1 MAAVKSTSAN
11 DKQVLRV
18 SFNHFYQSEL
28 TALRQLGRRFAER
41 SPALAPFLGQAGR
54 DPDVERLLEGF
65 AFLTGRLR
73 QKLDDELPEL
83 SHSLMH
89 LLCPNYMR
97 PLPAFSILQFDPLK
111 RSGPALMV
119 ERDTP
124 VESVPID
131 DVRCRFRT
139 CYPTEVL
146 SLDLAALNYSVK
158 GDGSLLSMRL
168 EMSAEGHLGE
178 LELSRLRLHF
188 AGERYISQM
197 LYLSLLRNLEGI
209 ELIPLDGAGKP
220 INGVNGTPMAFK
232 MPGDRVQPVGFAEE
246 EAMIPYPLNTFRGYR
261 YLQEYFA
268 FQDKFLFVD
277 VNGLDLLKA
286 LPEDA
291 LKQMRGLELRFD
303 IRKSGIMRMRP
314 TLDNVKLYCTPIV
327 NLFKH
332 DALPIRLDGKQD
344 EYLLLPA
351 KFDLQNCGVFS
362 VETVT
367 GWKPGG
373 LGYQEYVPFES
384 FEHDPSFDVPNSR
397 PHYSIRQRS
406 SLLHDGL
413 DTYLS
418 FGIRHTEAHETLS
431 IELMCTNQNLP
442 RKLKL
447 GDICKVCEN
456 TPEFLSFRN
465 ITPATS
471 SFAPPLNRDFLWKLI
486 SNMSLN
492 YLSLAD
498 VNALKVILETYDLPR
513 YYDQHAEKVSKCL
526 LGGLKSI
533 KHQHVDRLHRGLP
546 VRGLRTELT
555 IDSQGYIGEGDLFV
569 FASVLNE
576 FFALY
581 ASLNSYHELRVKST
595 QGEVYQWTPRMGLQ
609 PLL

>member
-1 MAAVKSTSAN
+1 M
-11 DKQVLRV
+11 
-18 SFNHFYQSEL
+18 SFNHYYQSEL
-28 TALRQLGRRFAER
+28 TALRQLGRLFAER

-83 SHSLMH
+83 SHSLMR
-89 LLCPNYMR
+89 LLWPNYMQ
-97 PLPAFSILQFDPLK
+97 PLPAFSILKFDPLK
-111 RSGPALMV
+111 LAGPALRV

-124 VESVPID
+124 VDSVPID
-131 DVRCRFRT
+131 GVQCRFRT
-139 CYPTEVL
+139 CYPTDVQA
-146 SLDLAALNYSVK
+146 LDLVALAYSVK
-158 GDGSLLSMRL
+158 GEGSLLSLRL
-168 EMSAEGHLGE
+168 EVSGEGHLGE

-197 LYLSLLRNLEGI
+197 LYLSLLRNLERI
-209 ELIPLDGAGKP
+209 ELVPLDGDGKP
-220 INGVNGTPMAFK
+220 VKGFNGIPMAFNV
-232 MPGDRVQPVGFAEE
+232 PVDRIQPVGFAED
-246 EAMIPYPLNTFRGYR
+246 EALIPYPLNTFRGYR

-277 VNGLDLLKA
+277 VKGLDLLAA
-286 LPEDA
+286 LPEDT
-291 LKQMRGLELRFD
+291 LKQARGFELRFD
-303 IRKSGIMRMRP
+303 IRKSGVQRLRP
-314 TLDNVKLYCTPIV
+314 TLDNVKLHCTPVV

-332 DALPIRLDGKQD
+332 DASPIRLEGKQD
-344 EYLLLPA
+344 EYLLAPA
-351 KFDLQNCGVFS
+351 LYSPENCGVFS
-362 VETVT
+362 VESVI

-373 LGYQEYVPFES
+373 LGYEAYVPFES
-384 FEHDPSFDVPNSR
+384 FEHDPSFDVPNRR

-406 SLLHDGL
+406 SSLHDGL

-418 FGIRHTEAHETLS
+418 FGIRHTEASETLS
-431 IELMCTNQNLP
+431 IEMMCTNQNLP
-442 RKLKL
+442 RTLKL
-447 GDICKVCEN
+447 GDICIACEQ
-456 TPEFLSFRN
+456 TPEFLTFRN
-465 ITPATS
+465 ITPATPS
-471 SFAPPLNRDFLWKLI
+471 YAPPLNRDFLWKLI

-498 VNALKVILETYDLPR
+498 VNALKVVLETYDLPR
-513 YYDQHAEKVSKCL
+513 YYDPHAEKVSKRL
-526 LGGLKSI
+526 LGGLTSI
-533 KHQHVDRLHRGLP
+533 SHQHVDRLHKGLP

-555 IDSQGYIGEGDLFV
+555 IDPQGYIGEGDVFV

-581 ASLNSYHELRVKST
+581 ASLNSYHELRVRST

>member
-1 MAAVKSTSAN
+1 M
-11 DKQVLRV
+11 
-18 SFNHFYQSEL
+18 SFNHYYQSEL

-83 SHSLMH
+83 SHSLMQ
-89 LLCPNYMR
+89 LLWPNYMR
-97 PLPAFSILQFDPLK
+97 PLPAFSILQFDPLGQP
-111 RSGPALMV
+111 GPALRV
-119 ERDTP
+119 ARDTP
-124 VESVPID
+124 VESQPID

-139 CYPTEVL
+139 CYPTDVMA
-146 SLDLAALNYSVK
+146 LDLTALNYSVK
-158 GDGSLLSMRL
+158 GDGALLSLRL
-168 EMSAEGHLGE
+168 EMSCDGHVGE
-178 LELSRLRLHF
+178 LELSRLRLHL

-197 LYLSLLRNLEGI
+197 LYLCLLRNVQGI
-209 ELIPLDGAGKP
+209 ELVPLGADGKP
-220 INGVNGTPMAFK
+220 FVRDGGESLSVRLTGNRIQA
-232 MPGDRVQPVGFAEE
+232 VGFAEE
-246 EAMIPYPLNTFRGYR
+246 EALIPYPLNTFRGYR

-277 VNGLDLLKA
+277 LDGLEA
-286 LPEDA
+286 LASLGPET
-291 LKQMRGLELRFD
+291 LKQMRGLEIRFD
-303 IRKSGIMRMRP
+303 IRRSGIQRMRP
-314 TLDNVKLYCTPIV
+314 TLDNVKLYCTPIA
-327 NLFKH
+327 NLFQH

-351 KFDLQNCGVFS
+351 EYDLENCGVFS
-362 VETVT
+362 VQSVT

-373 LGYQEYVPFES
+373 VGYQAYVPFES
-384 FEHDPSFDVPNSR
+384 FEHDPSFDVPHTS

-418 FGIRHTEAHETLS
+418 FGIRDTRTHETLS
-431 IELMCTNQNLP
+431 IELTCTNQNLP
-442 RKLKL
+442 RRLKL
-447 GDICKVCEN
+447 GDINQPSEQ
-456 TPEFLSFRN
+456 TPEFLTFRN
-465 ITPATS
+465 ITPVTAS
-471 SFAPPLNRDFLWKLI
+471 YAPPLNRDFLWKLI

-492 YLSLAD
+492 YLSLANVD
-498 VNALKVILETYDLPR
+498 ALKVILETYDLPR
-513 YYDQHAEKVSKCL
+513 YYDQHAEKVSKRL

-533 KHQHVDRLHRGLP
+533 RHEHVDRLHRGLP
-546 VRGLRTELT
+546 LRGLRTELT
-555 IDSQGYIGEGDLFV
+555 IDPQGYIGEGDLFV

>member
-1 MAAVKSTSAN
+1 
-11 DKQVLRV
+11 L
-18 SFNHFYQSEL
+18 SFNHYYQSEL
-28 TALRQLGRRFAER
+28 TALRQSGRRFAER
-41 SPALAPFLGQAGR
+41 NPALAPFLGQAGR

-83 SHSLMH
+83 SHSLMQ
-89 LLCPNYMR
+89 LLWPNYMQ
-97 PLPAFSILQFDPLK
+97 PLPAFSILQFGPLK
-111 RSGPALMV
+111 LAGPALKV

-124 VESVPID
+124 VNSVPIEG
-131 DVRCRFRT
+131 VPCRFRT
-139 CYPTEVL
+139 CYPTDVQA
-146 SLDLAALNYSVK
+146 LDLAALTYSVK
-158 GDGSLLSMRL
+158 GDGALLSLRL
-168 EMSAEGHLGE
+168 AMSAEGHVGE

-209 ELIPLDGAGKP
+209 ELVPLNAAGKAMP
-220 INGVNGTPMAFK
+220 GANGLPMAFK
-232 MPGDRVQPVGFAEE
+232 MPGDRVQPVGFAED
-246 EAMIPYPLNTFRGYR
+246 EALIPYPLNTFRGYR

-277 VNGLDLLKA
+277 VNGLDILA
-286 LPEDA
+286 GLPQDI
-291 LKQMRGLELRFD
+291 LRHVRGLEVRFD
-303 IRKSGIMRMRP
+303 IRKSDVQRLQP
-314 TLDNVKLYCTPIV
+314 TLNNVKLHCTPIV

-332 DALPIRLDGKQD
+332 DASPIRLDGKQD
-344 EYLLLPA
+344 EYLLMPA
-351 KFDLQNCGVFS
+351 VYAPESCGVFS

-373 LGYQEYVPFES
+373 LGYEAYVPFES
-384 FEHDPSFDVPNSR
+384 FEHDPSFDAPHSR
-397 PHYSIRQRS
+397 RHYSVRQRS
-406 SLLHDGL
+406 SSLHDGL
-413 DTYLS
+413 DTFLS
-418 FGIRHTEAHETLS
+418 FGVGHTEASETLS
-431 IELMCTNQNLP
+431 IEMMCTNQNLP

-447 GDICKVCEN
+447 GDICIACEQ

-465 ITPATS
+465 ITPATPS
-471 SFAPPLNRDFLWKLI
+471 YAPPLNQDFLWKLI

-498 VNALKVILETYDLPR
+498 VNALKVMLETYDLPR
-513 YYDQHAEKVSKCL
+513 YYDPHAEKVSKRL

-533 KHQHVDRLHRGLP
+533 RHQHVDRLHKGLP

-555 IDSQGYIGEGDLFV
+555 IDPRGYIGEGDVFV

-581 ASLNSYHELRVKST
+581 ASLNSYHELRVTST

>member
-1 MAAVKSTSAN
+1 M
-11 DKQVLRV
+11 
-18 SFNHFYQSEL
+18 SFNHYYQSEL

-83 SHSLMH
+83 SHSLMQ
-89 LLCPNYMR
+89 LLWPNYMQ
-97 PLPAFSILQFDPLK
+97 PLPAFSILQFAPLK
-111 RSGPALMV
+111 LAGPALRV

-124 VESVPID
+124 VDSVPID
-131 DVRCRFRT
+131 GVQCRFRT
-139 CYPTEVL
+139 CYPTDVQA
-146 SLDLAALNYSVK
+146 LDLVELTYSVK
-158 GDGSLLSMRL
+158 GEGSLLSLRL
-168 EMSAEGHLGE
+168 EMSGEGHFGE
-178 LELSRLRLHF
+178 LGLSRLRLHF

-197 LYLSLLRNLEGI
+197 LYLSLLRNLESI
-209 ELIPLDGAGKP
+209 ELVPLDGDGKP
-220 INGVNGTPMAFK
+220 LHGVNGMPMAFK
-232 MPGDRVQPVGFAEE
+232 VPGDRIQPMGFAED
-246 EAMIPYPLNTFRGYR
+246 EALIPYPLNTFRGYR

-277 VNGLDLLKA
+277 VNGLELLAA
-286 LPEDA
+286 LPQDT
-291 LKQMRGLELRFD
+291 LKQVRGLEMRFD
-303 IRKSGIMRMRP
+303 IRKSGVQRLRP
-314 TLDNVKLYCTPIV
+314 TLDNVKLHCTPIV

-332 DALPIRLDGKQD
+332 DASPIRLEGKQD
-344 EYLLLPA
+344 EYLLMPA
-351 KFDLQNCGVFS
+351 LYSPENCGVFS
-362 VETVT
+362 VESVI

-373 LGYQEYVPFES
+373 LGYEAYVPFES
-384 FEHDPSFDVPNSR
+384 FEHDPSFDVPNRR
-397 PHYSIRQRS
+397 PHYSIVQRPS
-406 SLLHDGL
+406 SLHDGL

-418 FGIRHTEAHETLS
+418 FGIRHTEASETLS
-431 IELMCTNQNLP
+431 IEMICTNQNLP
-442 RKLKL
+442 RRLKL
-447 GDICKVCEN
+447 GDICIACEQ
-456 TPEFLSFRN
+456 TPEFLTFRN
-465 ITPATS
+465 ITPATPS
-471 SFAPPLNRDFLWKLI
+471 YAPPLNRDFLWKLI

-513 YYDQHAEKVSKCL
+513 YYDPHAEKVSKRL
-526 LGGLKSI
+526 LGGLTSI
-533 KHQHVDRLHRGLP
+533 RHQHVDRLHRGLP

-555 IDSQGYIGEGDLFV
+555 IDPQGYIGEGDVFV

-595 QGEVYQWTPRMGLQ
+595 QGEVYQWTPRMGQQ

>member
-1 MAAVKSTSAN
+1 M
-11 DKQVLRV
+11 
-18 SFNHFYQSEL
+18 SFNHYYQSEL

-41 SPALAPFLGQAGR
+41 SPALAPYLGQAGR

-83 SHSLMH
+83 THSLM
-89 LLCPNYMR
+89 LLLWPNYMR
-97 PLPAFSILQFDPLK
+97 PLPAFSVLQFDPL
-111 RSGPALMV
+111 RQAGPALRV

-124 VESVPID
+124 VEGRPID
-131 DVRCRFRT
+131 GVSCRFRT
-139 CYPTEVL
+139 CYPTELLPLKL
-146 SLDLAALNYSVK
+146 SALNYSLN
-158 GDGSLLSMRL
+158 GQGALLSLRL
-168 EMSAEGHLGE
+168 EMNCDGNVGDVK
-178 LELSRLRLHF
+178 LSRLRLHL

-197 LYLSLLRNLEGI
+197 LYLSLLRGLAGI
-209 ELIPLDGAGKP
+209 ELLPLGANGKP
-220 INGVNGTPMAFK
+220 MLDAAGDPLLLKARQATVN
-232 MPGDRVQPVGFAEE
+232 PVGFAEE
-246 EAMIPYPLNTFRGYR
+246 EALIPYPLNTFRGYR
-261 YLQEYFA
+261 FLQEYFA

-277 VNGLDLLKA
+277 VAGLDVLQS
-286 LPEDA
+286 LPEET
-291 LKQMRGLELRFD
+291 LKQVHGVELRFD
-303 IRKSGIMRMRP
+303 IRNSEAQRLRP

-351 KFDLQNCGVFS
+351 ELDPEHCAVFS
-362 VETVT
+362 VDNVT
-367 GWKPGG
+367 GWSPGG
-373 LGYQEYVPFES
+373 LGYREYVPFES
-384 FEHDPSFDVPNSR
+384 FEHDPSFDVPVSR
-397 PHYSIRQRS
+397 SHYSLRQRS

-418 FGIRHTEAHETLS
+418 FGVHSGESHETLS
-431 IELMCTNQNLP
+431 IELTCTNQNLP
-442 RKLKL
+442 RQLKL
-447 GDICKVCEN
+447 GDICMLSEQ
-456 TPEFLSFRN
+456 TPEFLTFRN
-465 ITPATS
+465 ITAVTS
-471 SFAPPLNRDFLWKLI
+471 SYAPPLNRDFLWKLI

-498 VNALKVILETYDLPR
+498 VDALKVILETYDLPR
-513 YYDQHAEKVSKCL
+513 YYDQHAEKVSRRL
-526 LGGLKSI
+526 LGGLKAI
-533 KHQHVDRLHRGLP
+533 RHQHVDRLHRGLP
-546 VRGLRTELT
+546 LRGLRTELT
-555 IDSQGYIGEGDLFV
+555 IDPEGYIGEGDLFV

>member
-1 MAAVKSTSAN
+1 M
-11 DKQVLRV
+11 
-18 SFNHFYQSEL
+18 
-28 TALRQLGRRFAER
+28 
-41 SPALAPFLGQAGR
+41 
-54 DPDVERLLEGF
+54 
-65 AFLTGRLR
+65 TGRLR

-83 SHSLMH
+83 SHSLMQ
-89 LLCPNYMR
+89 LLWPNYMR

-124 VESVPID
+124 VESEPID
-131 DVRCRFRT
+131 DVHCRFRT

-146 SLDLAALNYSVK
+146 ALDLIALNYSVK
-158 GDGSLLSMRL
+158 GDGSLLSLRL
-168 EMSAEGHLGE
+168 EMSADGHLGE
-178 LELSRLRLHF
+178 LELRRLRLHF

-197 LYLSLLRNLEGI
+197 LYLSLLRNLESI
-209 ELIPLDGAGKP
+209 ELIPLDDVGNP
-220 INGVNGTPMAFK
+220 IGGVNGVSMAFK

-246 EAMIPYPLNTFRGYR
+246 EALIPYPLNTFRGYR

-277 VNGLDLLKA
+277 INGLDLLKS
-286 LPEDA
+286 LPADI
-291 LKQMRGLELRFD
+291 LKQVRGLELRFD
-303 IRKSGIMRMRP
+303 IRKSGVLRMRP
-314 TLDNVKLYCTPIV
+314 TLDNVKLHCTPIV
-327 NLFKH
+327 NLFRH

-351 KFDLQNCGVFS
+351 KYDLDSCGVFS
-362 VETVT
+362 VESVT

-373 LGYQEYVPFES
+373 LGYQAYVAFES
-384 FEHDPSFDVPNSR
+384 FEHDPSFDVPTSR
-397 PHYSIRQRS
+397 PHYSVLQRAS
-406 SLLHDGL
+406 SLHDGL

-418 FGIRHTEAHETLS
+418 FGVRHTQAHETLS
-431 IELMCTNQNLP
+431 VELMCTNQNLP
-442 RKLKL
+442 RKLKP
-447 GDICKVCEN
+447 GDIKRACEQ

-513 YYDQHAEKVSKCL
+513 YYDQHAAKVSERL
-526 LGGLKSI
+526 LSGLKSI
-533 KHQHVDRLHRGLP
+533 KHQYVDRLHRGLP

-555 IDSQGYIGEGDLFV
+555 IDPQGYIGEGDLFV

>member
-1 MAAVKSTSAN
+1 M
-11 DKQVLRV
+11 
-18 SFNHFYQSEL
+18 SFNHYYQSEL

-89 LLCPNYMR
+89 LLWPNYMQ

-111 RSGPALMV
+111 RAGPALRV
-119 ERDTP
+119 ERGTP
-124 VESVPID
+124 VDSVPID
-131 DVRCRFRT
+131 GVQCRFRT
-139 CYPTEVL
+139 CYPTDVQA
-146 SLDLAALNYSVK
+146 LDLVELTYSVK
-158 GDGSLLSMRL
+158 GEGSLLSLRL
-168 EMSAEGHLGE
+168 GMSGEGHFGE

-197 LYLSLLRNLEGI
+197 LYLSLLRNLESI
-209 ELIPLDGAGKP
+209 ELVPLDGDGKS
-220 INGVNGTPMAFK
+220 IHGVNGMPLAFK
-232 MPGDRVQPVGFAEE
+232 VPGDRIQPVGFAED
-246 EAMIPYPLNTFRGYR
+246 EALIPYPLNTFRGYR

-277 VNGLDLLKA
+277 VNGLNVLA
-286 LPEDA
+286 GLPDDT
-291 LKQMRGLELRFD
+291 LRQMRGLALRFD
-303 IRKSGIMRMRP
+303 IRKSVVQRLRP
-314 TLDNVKLYCTPIV
+314 TLDNVKLHCTPIV

-332 DALPIRLDGKQD
+332 DASPIRLEGKQD
-344 EYLLLPA
+344 EYLLMPSLYSPE
-351 KFDLQNCGVFS
+351 NCGVFS
-362 VETVT
+362 VESVI

-373 LGYQEYVPFES
+373 LGYEAYVPFES
-384 FEHDPSFDVPNSR
+384 FEHDPSFDVPNRR

-406 SLLHDGL
+406 SSLHDGL

-418 FGIRHTEAHETLS
+418 FGIRHTEASETLS
-431 IELMCTNQNLP
+431 VEMMCTNQNLP
-442 RKLKL
+442 RRLKL
-447 GDICKVCEN
+447 GDICIACEQ
-456 TPEFLSFRN
+456 TPEFLTFRN
-465 ITPATS
+465 ITPATPS
-471 SFAPPLNRDFLWKLI
+471 YAPPLNRDFLWKLI

-513 YYDQHAEKVSKCL
+513 YYDPHAEKVSKRL

-533 KHQHVDRLHRGLP
+533 SHQHVDRLHRGLP

-555 IDSQGYIGEGDLFV
+555 IDPQGYIGEGDVFV

-595 QGEVYQWTPRMGLQ
+595 QGDVYQWTPRMGLQ